1 MMTNLS
7 KKYSKANPKENNP
20 VYLCKF
26 CGTKFQKE
34 KTLTT
39 HMCVKKQ
46 RHIDIN
52 TAGSRFGLR
61 AFQKF
66 YELTM
71 QSKKLKSIDEFIDSP
86 YYIDFAKFG
95 NHLAALKPLYIDKYI
110 EFVIM
115 NGVKLKDWTKDF
127 VYDTYIIDVIKK
139 EPANSATDRTITE
152 IIEWCDKN
160 HIPFNDFFFSI
171 SANEAAYLIRTG
183 RISPWV
189 LYLSPSGEQL
199 MSRFNEEHGKMIAG
213 IIDAAYWM
221 KVFKKS
227 GDDVEYIRTLL
238 EQSGL

>member
-1 MMTNLS
+1 MEQHECKYCKKKFHKIETIS
-7 KKYSKANPKENNP
+7 K
-20 VYLCKF
+20 
-26 CGTKFQKE
+26 
-34 KTLTT
+34 
-39 HMCVKKQ
+39 HICVKKQ
-46 RHIDIN
+46 RHLDIN

-66 YELTM
+66 YELTT
-71 QSKKLKSIDEFIDSP
+71 QSKKPKSIEEFINSP

-115 NGVKLKDWTKDF
+115 NGVKVKDWTKDY
-127 VYDTYIIDVIKK
+127 VYDTYVIDVIKK
-139 EPANSATDRTITE
+139 EPANSATDRSITE

-160 HIPFNDFFFSI
+160 KILFSDFFFSI
-171 SANEAAYLIRTG
+171 STNEAAYLIRTG

-189 LYLSPSGEQL
+189 LYLAPTGEQL
-199 MSRFNEEHGKMIAG
+199 MNRFNEDHGKMIGG

-221 KVFKKS
+221 KVFKREP
-227 GDDVEYIRTLL
+227 DDVEYIRTLL